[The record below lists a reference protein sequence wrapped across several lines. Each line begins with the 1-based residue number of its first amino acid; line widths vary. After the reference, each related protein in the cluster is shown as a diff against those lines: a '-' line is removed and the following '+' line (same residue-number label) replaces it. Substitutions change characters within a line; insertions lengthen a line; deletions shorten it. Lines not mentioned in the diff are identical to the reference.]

1 MISLLI
7 PVFNHDSSRLIR
19 VLCRQAGALD
29 IDWELIAMEDG
40 STEFTAPN
48 RMACEESEHAFYIYN
63 KENVGRAAIRNRLAR
78 AARGKWLIFMDCDSA
93 VGDTRFLSHYVEA
106 IRKAGPSDILCGGR
120 SYRNAESYPSGCRLH
135 WLVGSHRE
143 PCVSAGEPVRNF
155 TSNNFAVRR
164 DFFLAHP
171 FDETIR
177 TYGHED
183 TLFGF
188 QATREGGRYAY
199 VNAPVIHDTLDLDAD
214 FLAKTE
220 QGVRNLAAIERR
232 LLPDEVERIPLLRA
246 KNRLVSLGLLGVL
259 RTLAP
264 VLLPLLKRLLLSP
277 LRSLKAFDLYKITL
291 MSTLF

>member
-1 MISLLI
+1 MISILI
-7 PVFNHDSSRLIR
+7 PIFNHDSSRLIR
-19 VLCRQAGALD
+19 VLCRQAEGLG

-40 STEFTAPN
+40 STGLTAPN
-48 RMACEESEHAFYIYN
+48 RLACKEYDHATYIYN

-78 AARGKWLIFMDCDSA
+78 AARGEWLVFLDCDSA
-93 VGDTRFLSHYVEA
+93 VGDTRFLSHYAEA
-106 IRKAGPSDILCGGR
+106 LRKAGPSDILCGGR
-120 SYRNAESYPSGCRLH
+120 TYRNAEFYPSECRLH

-143 PCVSAGEPVRNF
+143 PCVSASKPVRNF

-164 DFFLAHP
+164 DFFLANP

-188 QATREGGRYAY
+188 QASREGARYVY
-199 VNAPVIHDTLDLDAD
+199 VNAPVIHDSLDSNAD
-214 FLAKTE
+214 FLSKTE

-232 LLPDEVERIPLLRA
+232 LLPDEVDRIPLLRA
-246 KNRLVSLGLLGVL
+246 KNRLLTLGLLGVL